1 MKSLVVDASV
11 CLKWIFDDEENREQ
25 ALRLLRLYINDEI
38 ALVAPDLW
46 VYEVTNGIKS
56 ALLSRRVSY
65 NKAKSLLK
73 FLMTVKPNL
82 FSMQQVMASC
92 LANSYK
98 FRISIYDS
106 CYVTLA
112 MENGLVLI
120 SGDNKLVENVGNEKI
135 VRFLSSSFDI
145 LDSAGTFK
153 PKKAKTVLQARE
165 KLGKGYNRF

>member
-106 CYVTLA
+106 CYLTLA
-112 MENGLVLI
+112 EENDTVLI
-120 SGDNKLVENVGNEKI
+120 SGDKKLVMSINNPHLA
-135 VRFLSSSFDI
+135 RFLVDTENLI
-145 LDSAGTFK
+145 G
-153 PKKAKTVLQARE
+153 
-165 KLGKGYNRF
+165 